1 MLVCRYH
8 LSLWIFLLLI
18 CYLQLWVS
26 SDLLPVLPPTP
37 SLTQSSSVENTS
49 LGAVVLVCR
58 APEGPGGTL
67 FRLHRVKK
75 LVDTMTFPSERQEAQ
90 FTVRVRED
98 SAREVLYCCLY
109 QNSQGMY
116 SPYSHYLT
124 LKQQGV
130 ASPRTPPPP
139 PPPPPLLPPILSVDP
154 PGGQVKHGQTL
165 SFHCSPPP
173 PHSQQSPKP
182 EAFLLLRTA
191 KVTGHSMGSSMV
203 HPQASLVSHSTAQ
216 TGAFHL
222 GPVRGGEGGSY
233 TCLYQVTV
241 PRQGPANSTA
251 SHPVLVTV
259 TELLPVPSLSLQSQ
273 AGEWALVCT
282 GSPAFPGA
290 RFSLY
295 RLGSTFPDATRSA
308 PATRHRAL
316 FALSS
321 LPAQDGPLSDQYQCQ
336 YSSLLGAEWSH
347 SERSALQDVPRVI
360 EKTTISPSS
369 SPGLTGVDWPL
380 VLGYLSVVVLFFIVL
395 VGVGVAVQRKVKV
408 MGEEKRKREGALL
421 WAKLHSGD
429 HVLDLTLKRVS
440 ITSQEWGNDDRAAE
454 TAFSRSPPWRTLS
467 TFGNTPSS

>member
-8 LSLWIFLLLI
+8 LSLWIFVLLI
-18 CYLQLWVS
+18 CYLQLW
-26 SDLLPVLPPTP
+26 
-37 SLTQSSSVENTS
+37 
-49 LGAVVLVCR
+49 
-58 APEGPGGTL
+58 
-67 FRLHRVKK
+67 
-75 LVDTMTFPSERQEAQ
+75 
-90 FTVRVRED
+90 
-98 SAREVLYCCLY
+98 
-109 QNSQGMY
+109 
-116 SPYSHYLT
+116 
-124 LKQQGV
+124 GV
-130 ASPRTPPPP
+130 ASPRAPPPP
-139 PPPPPLLPPILSVDP
+139 PPPSLLPPLLSVDP
-154 PGGQVKHGQTL
+154 PDGQVKRGQTL

-191 KVTGHSMGSSMV
+191 KATGHSMGSSMV

-259 TELLPVPSLSLQSQ
+259 TELLPVPTLSLQSQ

-316 FALSS
+316 FVLSS
-321 LPAQDGPLSDQYQCQ
+321 QDGPLSDQYQCQ

-347 SERSALQDVPRVI
+347 SERSPLLAVPRVI
-360 EKTTISPSS
+360 ENTTISPPS

-380 VLGYLSVVVLFFIVL
+380 VLGCLSVVVLFFIVL

-408 MGEEKRKREGALL
+408 IVEEKRKREGALL
-421 WAKLHSGD
+421 WAKLNSRD

>member
-8 LSLWIFLLLI
+8 LSRWIFVLLI
-18 CYLQLWVS
+18 CYLQFWDTVS
-26 SDLLPVLPPTP
+26 SDPHPAIPPTP
-37 SLTQSSSVENTS
+37 SLTQASSVGNTI
-49 LGAVVLVCR
+49 LGAVVLVCQ

-75 LVDTMTFPSERQEAQ
+75 LVDSITFPSERQEAR
-90 FTVRVRED
+90 FTVRVKED
-98 SAREVLYCCLY
+98 SAQEDIYCCLY

-116 SPYSHYLT
+116 SSYSHYMT
-124 LKQQGV
+124 LKQQ
-130 ASPRTPPPP
+130 ASPRALP
-139 PPPPPLLPPILSVDP
+139 PPPPPLLPPLLSVDP
-154 PGGQVKHGQTL
+154 PGGQVKRGQTL

-182 EAFLLLRTA
+182 EAFLLLWTA
-191 KVTGHSMGSSMV
+191 KATGDSV
-203 HPQASLVSHSTAQ
+203 VYPQASLASRSTAQ
-216 TGAFHL
+216 TGAFRL

-241 PRQGPANSTA
+241 PRQGPTNSTA

-259 TELLPVPSLSLQSQ
+259 TELLPVPTLSLQRQ

-295 RLGSTFPDATRSA
+295 QLGSSFPDATRSA
-308 PATRHRAL
+308 PVTRHRAL

-336 YSSLLGAEWSH
+336 YSALLGAEWSH
-347 SERSALQDVPRVI
+347 SERSPPLAVSRVI
-360 EKTTISPSS
+360 EKTTTSPPS

-380 VLGYLSVVVLFFIVL
+380 VLGSLSALVLFITAM
-395 VGVGVAVQRKVKV
+395 VGMGVAVQRKVKA
-408 MGEEKRKREGALL
+408 MAEEKRKREGALL

-454 TAFSRSPPWRTLS
+454 TAFSRSPPWRTPS

>member
-1 MLVCRYH
+1 MLVCQYH
-8 LSLWIFLLLI
+8 LSLWIFVLLI
-18 CYLQLWVS
+18 CYLQLWDTAS
-26 SDLLPVLPPTP
+26 SDLLPVSPPTP
-37 SLTQSSSVENTS
+37 SLTQASSVGNTV
-49 LGAVVLVCR
+49 LGTVVLVCR

-98 SAREVLYCCLY
+98 SARELLYCCLY
-109 QNSQGMY
+109 QNSQGKY

-130 ASPRTPPPP
+130 ASPRAPPPP
-139 PPPPPLLPPILSVDP
+139 PSPPLLPPLLSVDP
-154 PGGQVKHGQTL
+154 TGGQVKHGQTL

-182 EAFLLLRTA
+182 EAFLLLKTA
-191 KVTGHSMGSSMV
+191 KATGHAMGSFMV
-203 HPQASLVSHSTAQ
+203 HPQASLVSQSTAQ

-233 TCLYQVTV
+233 TCLYQVIV
-241 PRQGPANSTA
+241 PRRGPANSTA

-259 TELLPVPSLSLQSQ
+259 TELLPVPTLSLQSQ

-290 RFSLY
+290 HFSLY

-308 PATRHRAL
+308 PATRYRAL

-321 LPAQDGPLSDQYQCQ
+321 LPAQDSPLSDQYQCQ

-347 SERSALQDVPRVI
+347 SERSPLLAVPRAI
-360 EKTTISPSS
+360 
-369 SPGLTGVDWPL
+369 
-380 VLGYLSVVVLFFIVL
+380 
-395 VGVGVAVQRKVKV
+395 VKV
-408 MGEEKRKREGALL
+408 IAEEKRKREGALL
-421 WAKLHSGD
+421 WAELNSRD
-429 HVLDLTLKRVS
+429 HVLDLTLKHFS

-454 TAFSRSPPWRTLS
+454 TAETAFSRSPPWRTLS
-467 TFGNTPSS
+467 TFSNTPSS

>member
-1 MLVCRYH
+1 MLVCRNH
-8 LSLWIFLLLI
+8 LPLWIFVLLI

-26 SDLLPVLPPTP
+26 SDLLLVSPPTP
-37 SLTQSSSVENTS
+37 SLTQASSVGNPV

-67 FRLHRVKK
+67 FRLHRDKK
-75 LVDTMTFPSERQEAQ
+75 LVDTMTFPSETQEAQ

-109 QNSQGMY
+109 QNSQGIY

-130 ASPRTPPPP
+130 ASPRAPPPP
-139 PPPPPLLPPILSVDP
+139 PSLPLLPPLLYVDP
-154 PGGQVKHGQTL
+154 AGGQVKHGQTL
-165 SFHCSPPP
+165 SFHCSLPT

-191 KVTGHSMGSSMV
+191 KANGHSMGSSMV
-203 HPQASLVSHSTAQ
+203 HPQASLVSHSTAK

-259 TELLPVPSLSLQSQ
+259 TELLPVPTLSLQSQ

-295 RLGSTFPDATRSA
+295 HLGSTFPDATRSA

-316 FALSS
+316 FPLSS
-321 LPAQDGPLSDQYQCQ
+321 LPAQDGPLSDHYQCQ

-347 SERSALQDVPRVI
+347 SERSPLLAVPRVI
-360 EKTTISPSS
+360 DKTTISPPS

-380 VLGYLSVVVLFFIVL
+380 VLGCLSVVVLFFIVL

-408 MGEEKRKREGALL
+408 IAEEKRKREGALL

-440 ITSQEWGNDDRAAE
+440 ITSQEWGNDDSAAE

>member
-8 LSLWIFLLLI
+8 LSLWIFVLLI
-18 CYLQLWVS
+18 CYLQLWDTVS
-26 SDLLPVLPPTP
+26 SDLLSVPPPTP
-37 SLTQSSSVENTS
+37 SLTQAPVGNTV

-58 APEGPGGTL
+58 APEGPGGIL

-98 SAREVLYCCLY
+98 SPREGLYCCLY
-109 QNSQGMY
+109 QNSQGIY

-130 ASPRTPPPP
+130 ASPRAPPPP
-139 PPPPPLLPPILSVDP
+139 PPPSLLPPLLSVDP
-154 PGGQVKHGQTL
+154 PDGQVKRGQTL

-191 KVTGHSMGSSMV
+191 KATGHSMGSSMV

-259 TELLPVPSLSLQSQ
+259 TELLPVPTLSLQSQ

-316 FALSS
+316 FVLSS
-321 LPAQDGPLSDQYQCQ
+321 QDGPLSDQYQCQ

-347 SERSALQDVPRVI
+347 SERSPLLAVPRVI
-360 EKTTISPSS
+360 ENTTISPPS

-380 VLGYLSVVVLFFIVL
+380 VLGCLSVVVLFFIVL

-408 MGEEKRKREGALL
+408 IVEEKRKRPYPQTCEHYL
-421 WAKLHSGD
+421 SGM
-429 HVLDLTLKRVS
+429 
-440 ITSQEWGNDDRAAE
+440 G
-454 TAFSRSPPWRTLS
+454 
-467 TFGNTPSS
+467 

>member
-8 LSLWIFLLLI
+8 LSRWIFVLLI
-18 CYLQLWVS
+18 CYLQFWDPVS
-26 SDLLPVLPPTP
+26 SDPHPAIPPTP
-37 SLTQSSSVENTS
+37 SLTQASSVGNTI
-49 LGAVVLVCR
+49 LGAVVLVCQ

-75 LVDTMTFPSERQEAQ
+75 LVDSITFPSERQEAR
-90 FTVRVRED
+90 FTVRVKED
-98 SAREVLYCCLY
+98 SAREDIYCCLY

-116 SPYSHYLT
+116 SSYSHYMT
-124 LKQQGV
+124 LKQQ
-130 ASPRTPPPP
+130 ASPRALPPPP
-139 PPPPPLLPPILSVDP
+139 PPPPPLLSVDP
-154 PGGQVKHGQTL
+154 PGGLVKRGQTL

-182 EAFLLLRTA
+182 EAFLLLWTA
-191 KVTGHSMGSSMV
+191 KATGDSV
-203 HPQASLVSHSTAQ
+203 VYPQASLASRSTAQ
-216 TGAFHL
+216 TGAFRL

-241 PRQGPANSTA
+241 PCQGPTNSTA

-259 TELLPVPSLSLQSQ
+259 TELLPVPTLSLQRQ

-295 RLGSTFPDATRSA
+295 QLGSSFPDATRSA
-308 PATRHRAL
+308 PVTRHRAL

-336 YSSLLGAEWSH
+336 YSALLGAEWSH
-347 SERSALQDVPRVI
+347 SERSPPLAVSRVI
-360 EKTTISPSS
+360 EKTTTSPPS

-380 VLGYLSVVVLFFIVL
+380 VVGSLSALVL
-395 VGVGVAVQRKVKV
+395 VITAMVGMGVAVQRKVKA
-408 MGEEKRKREGALL
+408 MAEEKRKREGALL

-454 TAFSRSPPWRTLS
+454 TAFSRSPPWRTPS

>member
-1 MLVCRYH
+1 
-8 LSLWIFLLLI
+8 
-18 CYLQLWVS
+18 
-26 SDLLPVLPPTP
+26 
-37 SLTQSSSVENTS
+37 
-49 LGAVVLVCR
+49 
-58 APEGPGGTL
+58 
-67 FRLHRVKK
+67 
-75 LVDTMTFPSERQEAQ
+75 MTFPSERQEAQ

-130 ASPRTPPPP
+130 ASPRAPPPP

-259 TELLPVPSLSLQSQ
+259 TE
-273 AGEWALVCT
+273 
-282 GSPAFPGA
+282 
-290 RFSLY
+290 
-295 RLGSTFPDATRSA
+295 
-308 PATRHRAL
+308 
-316 FALSS
+316 
-321 LPAQDGPLSDQYQCQ
+321 
-336 YSSLLGAEWSH
+336 
-347 SERSALQDVPRVI
+347 
-360 EKTTISPSS
+360 KTTISPSS

-380 VLGYLSVVVLFFIVL
+380 VLGCLSVVVLFFIVL